1 MAKAARRVTSA
12 DVARAVGVS
21 RTTVSF
27 VLNDRPGQ
35 SIPEE
40 TRRRVLEAAQRLGY
54 RPHAPARALAAGRSD
69 IVLLSLR
76 SMTQGPTVTSLV
88 EGLATALAARRLT
101 LVLHLG
107 GEGTRPLPD
116 VCAAVAASAV
126 LGLEPFDAATTAALY
141 EAGADVVLPAE
152 TDSLAGYQREV
163 GRLQAEHLI
172 AGGHRRIGYATSGLA
187 LAGPIASERLRGV
200 REACAAAGLAP
211 PPVLTVDLEAD
222 SAARAVARWRQEGVS
237 AVCAYSDEV
246 AVAVLAGLREWGLA
260 APGDLAVVGVE
271 DMPTARLAGPP
282 LTTIAFDSHALGRE
296 LADAVLAALEGR
308 RYGLDTDGRHFRL
321 IPRSST

>member
-1 MAKAARRVTSA
+1 MAGVDDEDSIEEFSAQAADPAFGESVGPRRVTSA

-40 TRRRVLEAAQRLGY
+40 TRRRVQ
-54 RPHAPARALAAGRSD
+54 
-69 IVLLSLR
+69 
-76 SMTQGPTVTSLV
+76 
-88 EGLATALAARRLT
+88 
-101 LVLHLG
+101 
-107 GEGTRPLPD
+107 
-116 VCAAVAASAV
+116 
-126 LGLEPFDAATTAALY
+126 
-141 EAGADVVLPAE
+141 EAGADVVLPTE
-152 TDSLAGYQREV
+152 TDSLADYQREV

-172 AGGHRRIGYATSGLA
+172 AGGHRRIGYATPGLA
-187 LAGPIASERLRGV
+187 LAEPIANERLRGV
-200 REACAAAGLAP
+200 RQACAAAGLVP
-211 PPVLTVDLEAD
+211 PVVLTVDLEAD
-222 SAARAVARWRQEGVS
+222 SAARAVAGWRQEGVS

-246 AVAVLAGLREWGLA
+246 AVAVLAGLREQGLA

-282 LTTIAFDSHALGRE
+282 LTTVAFDSHALGRE

-308 RYGLDTDGRHFRL
+308 GYGLAADTRHFRL